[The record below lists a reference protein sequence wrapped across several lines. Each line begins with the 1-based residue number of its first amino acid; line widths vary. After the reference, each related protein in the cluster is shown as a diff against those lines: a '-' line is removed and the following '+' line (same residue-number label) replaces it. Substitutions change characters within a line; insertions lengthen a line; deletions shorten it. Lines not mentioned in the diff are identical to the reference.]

1 VCKVKETDE
10 LVAIKKM
17 KKQDMHQK
25 NQIMHVRTEKEIL
38 KNAKSDWVVNLKYS
52 FQVINP
58 Y

>member
-1 VCKVKETDE
+1 MCKVKETDE